1 MGDEGTAGTLATE
14 ETITD
19 LHVFFFFFFAVFLG
33 EEVVRDVATL
43 PLITERP
50 GMRLSQGHLFV
61 LEEANPQD

>member
-19 LHVFFFFFFAVFLG
+19 LHVFFFFAVFLG

-43 PLITERP
+43 PLITGRP

>member
-19 LHVFFFFFFAVFLG
+19 LHVFFFAVFLG

-43 PLITERP
+43 PLITGRP
-50 GMRLSQGHLFV
+50 RMRLSQGHLFV